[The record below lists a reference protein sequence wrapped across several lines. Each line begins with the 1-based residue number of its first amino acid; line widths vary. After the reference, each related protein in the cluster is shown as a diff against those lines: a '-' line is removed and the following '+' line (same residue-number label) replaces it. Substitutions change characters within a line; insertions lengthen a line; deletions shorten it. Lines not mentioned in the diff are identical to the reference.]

1 MVKGLAHIT
10 GGGITENLPR
20 ILPEGCAADVDL
32 QGWTVPPIFQLLQRH
47 GGIVRDEMFRAFNMG
62 VGLVIVCAARD
73 AERVITMANVAG
85 EPNAF
90 RLGFVVAGERS
101 VRYV

>member
-32 QGWTVPPIFQLLQRH
+32 QSWSVPPIFRLLQAR
-47 GGIVRDEMFRAFNMG
+47 GSIARDEMFRAFNMG
-62 VGLVIVCAARD
+62 VGLVIACASHD
-73 AERVITMANVAG
+73 AQRVINMAKMAG
-85 EPNAF
+85 DPDAF
-90 RLGFVVAGERS
+90 RLGFVVSGDRT
-101 VRYV
+101 VRYS